1 MVKFSRPFSA
11 PYLNRMLSRSL
22 VVGAIATASWLSGLA
37 PDLSGH
43 SRVLDF
49 NSAAYAQQ
57 VSEPEV
63 TNYARAV
70 LGIEPVRQEAYDE
83 IKKILGSDNVP
94 SINCYESLDALP
106 NNARKIADNYCKRS
120 KAIVERNGLSR
131 DRFNEITTNLQN
143 DPNLKTRVQDAL
155 IRIQNTP

>member
-1 MVKFSRPFSA
+1 MVNFSRPLFA

-22 VVGAIATASWLSGLA
+22 VVGAIASVSWLSGLA

-43 SRVLDF
+43 SRALDF
-49 NSAAYAQQ
+49 NSAAYAQE

-83 IKKILGSDNVP
+83 IKKFSVLITFPQLIATKAWMHYPTTLGR
-94 SINCYESLDALP
+94 LP
-106 NNARKIADNYCKRS
+106 I
-120 KAIVERNGLSR
+120 
-131 DRFNEITTNLQN
+131 ITASAPKL
-143 DPNLKTRVQDAL
+143 
-155 IRIQNTP
+155 